1 MQALYGTVIKKNPD
15 TRKNFIKYPPNFLS
29 VHSAP
34 NVRKRQKQGEAKESI
49 GFAIGI
55 KIAVA
60 PSIKNTLNAFS
71 VFVSLV
77 LVCVLAFSH
86 SCMCVCVTVVD
97 NWHNKEEETAMAATK

>member
-1 MQALYGTVIKKNPD
+1 MSEKDKS
-15 TRKNFIKYPPNFLS
+15 K
-29 VHSAP
+29 
-34 NVRKRQKQGEAKESI
+34 GEAKESI

-71 VFVSLV
+71 VFVSRV
-77 LVCVLAFSH
+77 FVCVCWPFRIPV
-86 SCMCVCVTVVD
+86 CVCVTVVD